1 MQFYSDAFARVAME
15 ETPKD
20 EYERDEGRSGED
32 VKSIGAE
39 ES

>member
-1 MQFYSDAFARVAME
+1 MQFYSDALARVAME

-20 EYERDEGRSGED
+20 ENERDEGRSGED

>member
-1 MQFYSDAFARVAME
+1 MEFYSDSLARVAME

-20 EYERDEGRSGED
+20 ENEHDEGRSGED